1 MDKKIKELE
10 KIKKYNF
17 KKSYLLEKALIH
29 KSFDNHN
36 NNEKLEFLGD
46 RVLGLVISE
55 KLLEVIKK
63 KNVEYIVIGLPIGL
77 KGQETSQTKIVR
89 EFAEEIRSLAL
100 PVYFQDERLSSLS
113 AKKSLIEQNVKTG
126 HNKSFID
133 STAAAIFL
141 QQFLDSKV

>member
-1 MDKKIKELE
+1 M
-10 KIKKYNF
+10 
-17 KKSYLLEKALIH
+17 
-29 KSFDNHN
+29 
-36 NNEKLEFLGD
+36 G
-46 RVLGLVISE
+46 RVLGVDYGSSRVGLALSDPQKIIASPLYTLTNNGNDFLKK

-77 KGQETSQTKIVR
+77 KGQETNQTKIVR
-89 EFAEEIRSLAL
+89 KFAEEIRSLAL

-113 AKKSLIEQNVKTG
+113 AKRSLIKQNVKTG

-141 QQFLDSKV
+141 QQFLDSKVR

>member
-1 MDKKIKELE
+1 M
-10 KIKKYNF
+10 
-17 KKSYLLEKALIH
+17 
-29 KSFDNHN
+29 
-36 NNEKLEFLGD
+36 G
-46 RVLGLVISE
+46 RVLGVDYGSSRVGLALSDPQKIIASPLHTLVNNGNDRLKK

-141 QQFLDSKV
+141 QQFLDSKVG

>member
-1 MDKKIKELE
+1 M
-10 KIKKYNF
+10 
-17 KKSYLLEKALIH
+17 
-29 KSFDNHN
+29 
-36 NNEKLEFLGD
+36 G
-46 RVLGLVISE
+46 RVLGVDYGSSRVGLALSDPQKIIASPLHTLINNGNDRLKK

-63 KNVEYIVIGLPIGL
+63 KNVECIVIGLPIGL

>member
-1 MDKKIKELE
+1 M
-10 KIKKYNF
+10 
-17 KKSYLLEKALIH
+17 
-29 KSFDNHN
+29 
-36 NNEKLEFLGD
+36 G
-46 RVLGLVISE
+46 RVLGVDYGSSRVGLALSDPQKIIASPLHTLINNGNDRLKK
-55 KLLEVIKK
+55 KLLELIKE
-63 KNVEYIVIGLPIGL
+63 KNVECIVIGLPIGL

-89 EFAEEIRSLAL
+89 EFAEEMRSLAL

>member
-1 MDKKIKELE
+1 M
-10 KIKKYNF
+10 
-17 KKSYLLEKALIH
+17 
-29 KSFDNHN
+29 
-36 NNEKLEFLGD
+36 G
-46 RVLGLVISE
+46 RVLGVDYGSSRVGLALSDPQKIIASPLDTLTNNGNDRLKK
-55 KLLEVIKK
+55 KLLELIKE

-141 QQFLDSKV
+141 QQFLDSKL

>member
-1 MDKKIKELE
+1 M
-10 KIKKYNF
+10 
-17 KKSYLLEKALIH
+17 
-29 KSFDNHN
+29 
-36 NNEKLEFLGD
+36 G
-46 RVLGLVISE
+46 RVLGVDYGSSRVGLALSDPQKIIASPLHTLINNGNDRLKK
-55 KLLEVIKK
+55 KLLELIKE

-89 EFAEEIRSLAL
+89 EFAEEIRSLAV

>member
-1 MDKKIKELE
+1 M
-10 KIKKYNF
+10 
-17 KKSYLLEKALIH
+17 
-29 KSFDNHN
+29 
-36 NNEKLEFLGD
+36 G
-46 RVLGLVISE
+46 RVLGVDYGSSRVGLALSDPQKIIASPLHTLINNGNDCLKK
-55 KLLEVIKK
+55 KLLELIKE

-89 EFAEEIRSLAL
+89 EFAEEMRSLAL

-141 QQFLDSKV
+141 QQFLDSKL

>member
-1 MDKKIKELE
+1 M
-10 KIKKYNF
+10 
-17 KKSYLLEKALIH
+17 
-29 KSFDNHN
+29 
-36 NNEKLEFLGD
+36 G
-46 RVLGLVISE
+46 RVLGVDYGSSRVGLALSDPQKIIASPLHTLINNGNDRLKK
-55 KLLEVIKK
+55 KLLELIKE